1 MQQPLPYPFVAAIA
15 AAPFARPQRWLLVP
29 ALLWL
34 LVAMALL
41 PQTATAQTL
50 NDPVDAARLD
60 HTEKRILQAALTLSG
75 HYLGL
80 LDGEWGRGSERALSL
95 YASEREGRVN
105 ATYGTV
111 AALLTDFGNEI
122 AANDWQM
129 IHLESVDVSYAHPL
143 NLLLENPDTTV
154 MQFNTPDDSFGV
166 NIDYSD
172 RTGATAV
179 HAYLFG
185 QGLRSPEPYQNYQD
199 DRLITSVSLP
209 AGLLAYVRSDWVG
222 DGFVTF
228 SLIAADQHRN
238 RLALIAGSLQR
249 GQAPQFVLPPGGR
262 LAAVLTGAAGTGSAG
277 SANPPDRN
285 PFDEEGTSPP
295 PVGEEVALLPPLQ
308 EEGPQFRPGDQT
320 QLDPPPEGAGSGAL
334 LADPPPD
341 TGTFANEGALEEVLP
356 PPQDETNGGNFS
368 SSGTGFY
375 INRDN
380 IVTAAH
386 VVEGCRRMELKDST
400 VVDVIRSEPD
410 LDLAVLKV
418 RGDPAILFEPGESD
432 VWLEISPELN
442 ARLGETVTALG
453 FPYLGRF
460 GQGLTV
466 TGGNV
471 SALPGGRFGDS
482 QIMISAPVQPG
493 NSGGPLLNGDG
504 EVIGVVVARIDDIVV
519 LEETGTLPQNMN
531 FAVTNAELND
541 FLARAQVTFAPSD
554 GQGFDLS
561 RGVPESVSS
570 SVVPLFCFE

>member
-1 MQQPLPYPFVAAIA
+1 MTRFPAHLRSVLQPLWGLPGHLG
-15 AAPFARPQRWLLVP
+15 LLVVIGLC
-29 ALLWL
+29 A
-34 LVAMALL
+34 LVALA
-41 PQTATAQTL
+41 PATRAQTL
-50 NDPVDAARLD
+50 NDPVDAARL
-60 HTEKRILQAALTLSG
+60 TYEERRIIQAALAFSG

-80 LDGEWGRGSERALSL
+80 LDGEWGRGSERALAV
-95 YASEREGRVN
+95 YTSEREGRVN
-105 ATYGTV
+105 ATYGTL
-111 AALLTDFGNEI
+111 ATLLTEFGNEV

-129 IHLESVDVSYAHPL
+129 IYLESVDVSYAHPL
-143 NLLLENPDTTV
+143 NLLLESPDTSV
-154 MQFNTPDDSFGV
+154 MQFDSPDDSFSV
-166 NIDYSD
+166 SIDYSD

-185 QGLRSPEPYQNYQD
+185 QGKSTPEPYQNYQD
-199 DRLITSVSLP
+199 QRLITSVSLP

-228 SLIAADQHRN
+228 SLIAADQHQN
-238 RLALIAGSLQR
+238 RLSLIAGSLQR
-249 GQAPQFVLPPGGR
+249 GKAPQFVLPPQGK
-262 LAAVLTGAAGTGSAG
+262 LAAVLTGASGS
-277 SANPPDRN
+277 SVPDRN
-285 PFDEEGTSPP
+285 PFDGIGPGEGTLPGGTGEQVAIAPP
-295 PVGEEVALLPPLQ
+295 RQ
-308 EEGPQFRPGDQT
+308 NDGPQFRPGDPQDT
-320 QLDPPPEGAGSGAL
+320 GPLLEDAPPPPE
-334 LADPPPD
+334 P
-341 TGTFANEGALEEVLP
+341 FANEGTLEEP
-356 PPQDETNGGNFS
+356 PAQPPQGNRNSGDFS

-386 VVEGCRRMELKDST
+386 VVEGCRRMELTDGT
-400 VVDVIRSEPD
+400 ALDVIRSEPD

-418 RGDPAILFEPGESD
+418 PGDPAVLFEPGESD

-541 FLARAQVTFAPSD
+541 FLARAQVTFPPSD

-561 RGVPESVSS
+561 RGVPENVSN

>member
-1 MQQPLPYPFVAAIA
+1 M
-15 AAPFARPQRWLLVP
+15 
-29 ALLWL
+29 
-34 LVAMALL
+34 
-41 PQTATAQTL
+41 QTAQTRIKTQPQPWPLFALWCLLGMLLLALPVRAQTL
-50 NDPVDAARLD
+50 NDPVDAARLSY
-60 HTEKRILQAALTLSG
+60 EERRVIQAALSFSG
-75 HYLGL
+75 QYLGL

-105 ATYGTV
+105 ATYATV
-111 AALLTDFGNEI
+111 ATLLAEFGTEVAQN
-122 AANDWQM
+122 NWQM
-129 IHLESVDVSYAHPL
+129 IYLESVDVSYAHPL
-143 NLLLENPDTTV
+143 GLLLENPDETV
-154 MQFNTPDDSFGV
+154 MQFDTADDSFSV
-166 NIDYSD
+166 SIDFSD
-172 RTGATAV
+172 RTGATAI
-179 HAYLFG
+179 HAFLYG
-185 QGLRSPEPYQNYQD
+185 QGLRSPEPYQNYRD
-199 DRLITSVSLP
+199 ERLITSVTLP
-209 AGLLAYVRSDWVG
+209 GGLLAYVRSDWVG
-222 DGFVTF
+222 DGYVTF
-228 SLIAADQHRN
+228 SLIAADQHRA
-238 RLALIAGSLQR
+238 RLSLIAGSMQR
-249 GQAPQFVLPPGGR
+249 GEAPQFTLPPGGR
-262 LAAVLTGAAGTGSAG
+262 LAAVLTGAVGARVA
-277 SANPPDRN
+277 AQPPDPN
-285 PFDEEGTSPP
+285 PFDGIAPGAQGNGPATTPPRPQPEEQ
-295 PVGEEVALLPPLQ
+295 VVIL
-308 EEGPQFRPGDQT
+308 
-320 QLDPPPEGAGSGAL
+320 
-334 LADPPPD
+334 PPD
-341 TGTFANEGALEEVLP
+341 TGPAQPGTPDAAGGPQGLLDPPDDAPGAFAGEGTLVEPDTAP
-356 PPQDETNGGNFS
+356 PPEEGWNSGNFS

-386 VVEGCRRMELKDST
+386 VVEGCRRMELADAT
-400 VVDVIRSEPD
+400 VLSVIRSEPD

-418 RGDPAILFEPGESD
+418 PGDAAVLFEPGESD

-504 EVIGVVVARIDDIVV
+504 EVIGVVVARIDDITV

-541 FLARAQVTFAPSD
+541 FLARAQVTFPPSD

-561 RGVPESVSS
+561 RGVPDVVSN